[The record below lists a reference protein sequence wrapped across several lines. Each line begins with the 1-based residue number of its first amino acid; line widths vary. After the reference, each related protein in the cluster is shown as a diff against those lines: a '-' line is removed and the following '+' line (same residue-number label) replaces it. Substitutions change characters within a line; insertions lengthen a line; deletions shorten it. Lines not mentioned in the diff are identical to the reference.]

1 MQEKEK
7 IIIESK
13 NIHKIEPFFI
23 KYLTAISSVVFLFL
37 FIFFFG
43 TNRLNEEYNTINIWS
58 KSADFYEIGN
68 SENAESNDNYK
79 NYKDNNFNITGDF
92 KHNFYTKP
100 ETAILYFNKDGTTIY
115 YTNLIKGEIASVNNE
130 NFIKYRI
137 YGNYIEAY
145 SKEGIILW
153 RTNTSIYPEISPYA
167 NRIIYH
173 SSDNSKIQMFDFD
186 NNPLSG
192 HIQYG
197 EILTD
202 GAFAIHTGDYIA
214 GFSSGDIAYINRNG
228 SLGFAVSSILS
239 EINIIKSVAVSEYGS
254 FALSISGIRPE
265 YISLYDSK
273 GGTLW
278 YCDTK
283 LNRRRH
289 VSSYVSE
296 KSMTAF
302 MLSDREIILYNLN
315 NGKEKD
321 RLNIEK
327 YNMQNAIN
335 MKLASETNTTITSVS
350 KEGKSAVLIYDNK
363 SKEIIYENFID
374 GWIYHLDISSEQNEY
389 MIVSDKNIYT
399 YKRVRL

>member
-1 MQEKEK
+1 MHKKEK
-7 IIIESK
+7 LIIEPE
-13 NIHKIEPFFI
+13 NIHKIEPLFI
-23 KYLTAISSVVFLFL
+23 RYLTIISAVLFLIL

-43 TNRLNEEYNTINIWS
+43 KNRLNEEYNIINIWS
-58 KSADFYEIGN
+58 KSTTSTETP
-68 SENAESNDNYK
+68 EL
-79 NYKDNNFNITGDF
+79 DNNFNIEGNF
-92 KHNFYTKP
+92 KHNFFTKL
-100 ETAILYFNKDGTTIY
+100 ESMMHYFNKNGTTIF
-115 YTNLIKGEIASVNNE
+115 YTNLSRGELASANNE
-130 NFIKYRI
+130 NFII
-137 YGNYIEAY
+137 YKRYGSYIDAY
-145 SKEGIILW
+145 NNSGLILW
-153 RTNTSIYPEISPYA
+153 RTNTSIYPEMSPYA
-167 NRIIYH
+167 NRTIYH

-186 NNPLSG
+186 NNPLSS

-197 EILTD
+197 EIVTD
-202 GAFAIHTGDYIA
+202 GAFALNTGDYIA

-228 SLGFAVSSILS
+228 NLEFAISSILS
-239 EINIIKSVAVSEYGS
+239 EINIIKSVAISEYGS

-278 YCDTK
+278 YAETG

-289 VSSYVSE
+289 VSSFVSE

-302 MLSDREIILYNLN
+302 MLSDRDIILYNLN

-321 RLNIEK
+321 RINIEK

-335 MKLASETNTTITSVS
+335 MKLNSETNTTIMSVS

-363 SKEIIYENFID
+363 LKEIIYENSID
-374 GWIYHLDISSEQNEY
+374 GWIYYLDISSEKNEY

-399 YKRVRL
+399 YKRVKL